1 MMRLRTL
8 LFLALFAAAA
18 PSVAAAQATPVA
30 IDPGMSRDSVVA
42 RFGKPASEQRYGN
55 FTYLFF
61 GNGREAQVGMADIVI
76 LENGVVVDAVL
87 RSPRRTYTGTS
98 SSPRAISAS
107 EAARAKQSPPPPNS
121 PSTQ

>member
-18 PSVAAAQATPVA
+18 PAVAAAQATVA

-55 FTYLFF
+55 FTYLFY

-87 RSPRRTYTGTS
+87 RSPRRSYTGTS
-98 SSPRAISAS
+98 SSPRAISAT
-107 EAARAKQSPPPPNS
+107 EAARAQQSPPPPNS